1 MLYIWNLL
9 IVALFLFECRL
20 VFCSWVVFIFLFAQ
34 AVRVM
39 VDYWLS
45 IWVDRGYRL
54 STKIYVIAYAVFS
67 AGAIVLS
74 LSRALLFTEAAMLS
88 AKQMHGRMA
97 EKVLRSPQL
106 FFDQVYL
113 SLHNYLH
120 QGTCILFSL
129 VQLVHFQ
136 IAFPIT
142 VDSTTL
148 AYSLQCRSVQYL
160 CTPV

>member
-1 MLYIWNLL
+1 
-9 IVALFLFECRL
+9 
-20 VFCSWVVFIFLFAQ
+20 VFCTWVVFIFLLAQ

-45 IWVDRGYRL
+45 IWVDRGYHL
-54 STKIYVIAYAVFS
+54 STKIYVIAYAAFS

-97 EKVLRSPQL
+97 EKVLRSPQM

-113 SLHNYLH
+113 SSHNCLHR
-120 QGTCILFSL
+120 GACILFFFSA
-129 VQLVHFQ
+129 FSTFP
-136 IAFPIT
+136 IAFPVT

-148 AYSLQCRSVQYL
+148 ACVQCRSRCNICVLQSEINLLNVQ
-160 CTPV
+160 V